1 MNERELLSSMKKKKK
16 YASYLQDY
24 TNMFTQ
30 LYHDYASIQLAFS
43 YYTVYEIL
51 SEDADNTE
59 WKQNLVNKLTT
70 ILDLD
75 GEEAIDNIV
84 SLRNEVTGFMNNITL
99 YSDVLSI
106 FEHILNR
113 VEYRFKDCVKPD
125 LDYVSTRI
133 QQFIFADKDAV
144 ITNDKIKTIVSELP
158 VRMTKQRFYDIL
170 SDSLDIYE
178 GSDVSSVDSFLYM
191 LRTIATLQSDLQP
204 VSDLDGID
212 TFITRCNQ
220 TDFTKILEEEYNLLM
235 NELQNYGEQLTD
247 IVNIYMQVQECINH
261 FYTIQLCK
269 PYVSHSSTAGKNALD
284 MVSHIKSHYY
294 DTDSQLVLNGCNT
307 YLEQLEGKQEDIM
320 ERVMGFE
327 ALLSDVALELETN
340 QDSNSA
346 IDALLI
352 CEKLVST
359 SMFID
364 LEADSDNT
372 IADNSYIKTAKE
384 QLIADFS
391 AFFTS
396 HSQLVNRAVMSAV
409 LGAVPVFFKNT
420 EEIVQY
426 INYALEHC
434 SDLSELCACVEIINQ
449 IME

>member
-16 YASYLQDY
+16 YTSYLQDY
-24 TNMFTQ
+24 TSMFAQ

-51 SEDADNTE
+51 ADDADNSE
-59 WKQNLVNKLTT
+59 WKQNLVDRLTT
-70 ILDLD
+70 ILSLD
-75 GEEAIDNIV
+75 GEEAIRSIV
-84 SLRNEVTGFMNNITL
+84 LLRKEVTDFMNNITL

-106 FEHILNR
+106 YEHILNR
-113 VEYRFKDCVKPD
+113 VEYRFKDCTKPN

-158 VRMTKQRFYDIL
+158 IRMTKQRFYDIL

-178 GSDVSSVDSFLYM
+178 GSDTSSVNSFIYM
-191 LRTIATLQSDLQP
+191 IRTISTLQNDLQP
-204 VSDLDGID
+204 VKELTGIED
-212 TFITRCNQ
+212 FIARCNQ
-220 TDFTKILEEEYNLLM
+220 TDYSVISQEEYTQLVS
-235 NELQNYGEQLTD
+235 ELQNYGELLTD
-247 IVNIYMQVQECINH
+247 IVNVYMQVQDCINH
-261 FYTIQLCK
+261 FYTIKLCC
-269 PYVSHSSTAGKNALD
+269 PYAAHTSSAGTAALD
-284 MVSHIKSHYY
+284 MVSHIREHYR
-294 DTDSQLVLNGCNT
+294 DTDSQLVLNGCNA

-327 ALLSDVALELETN
+327 ALLSDVALELENN
-340 QDSNSA
+340 QESNSA

-364 LEADSDNT
+364 LDSDT
-372 IADNSYIKTAKE
+372 DCQIADNSYIKTAKE
-384 QLIADFS
+384 KLIADFS
-391 AFFTS
+391 AFFAN
-396 HSQLVNRAVMSAV
+396 HSQIINRAIMSAV
-409 LGAVPVFFKNT
+409 IGAVPVFFKNT
-420 EEIVQY
+420 DEIVQY

-434 SDLSELCACVEIINQ
+434 SDISELCACVEIVNQ